1 MSCYAFYNP
10 PKKAGSFI
18 TSITVHVT
26 KVFTCEQ
33 NHVTPYCRTTTK
45 RVSRR
50 CLLHTRERSEIL
62 RSYYATRIE
71 YSHLIDLIA
80 KLGSDYLVEQ
90 IDIETASKYMY
101 DKINVVQKASNYII
115 IYSQINC
122 EDIA

>member
-1 MSCYAFYNP
+1 MLFTTRRKKRVIYNINY
-10 PKKAGSFI
+10 S
-18 TSITVHVT
+18 
-26 KVFTCEQ
+26 TCDESLYMEQ